1 VQIKILAVVFLAIW
15 LINSAIS
22 AAPQPAT
29 VHVLTID
36 GTIEPT
42 VAQYVQLGI
51 QRAEKE
57 NASAVLI
64 ELRTPGGLV
73 DSTRDIVTEML
84 NTNVP
89 VIVYVSPNGARA
101 GSAGVFITMAGHVA
115 AMAPVSNIGSAHPV
129 LFGTGGSSP
138 SDSNNQNDVMME
150 KVTNDAAKY
159 IVAIAEKRGRNKEW
173 AEKAVRES
181 ANITASEAVKLN
193 VVDFIAENEREV
205 LRKADGMK
213 VEIPG
218 GEVTLAIKD
227 ARLKRYPM
235 PWYKLL
241 LHYLADPEVAFILM
255 LIAIYGIIFEIN
267 TPGVT
272 LPGIVGGVA
281 FILFLYSLSVLPVN
295 YAGLI
300 LILAGIGMMI
310 ADIKVASHGVLSVG
324 GAISF
329 FFGAFMLFGTNSP
342 YLRTSITVLVVGTV
356 ATAAFFIFLVGM
368 GAKALRRPVVTG
380 QENIIG
386 RIVTA
391 KTDIA
396 PTGKIFLEGSWW
408 TAQTEDQPINKGEL
422 VRVVGLDGLTVKV
435 VKEDEA

>member
-1 VQIKILAVVFLAIW
+1 MQIKILAVVFLAIW

-329 FFGAFMLFGTNSP
+329 FFGAF
-342 YLRTSITVLVVGTV
+342 SIRR
-356 ATAAFFIFLVGM
+356 FLAVD
-368 GAKALRRPVVTG
+368 RR
-380 QENIIG
+380 
-386 RIVTA
+386 
-391 KTDIA
+391 
-396 PTGKIFLEGSWW
+396 
-408 TAQTEDQPINKGEL
+408 
-422 VRVVGLDGLTVKV
+422 
-435 VKEDEA
+435 